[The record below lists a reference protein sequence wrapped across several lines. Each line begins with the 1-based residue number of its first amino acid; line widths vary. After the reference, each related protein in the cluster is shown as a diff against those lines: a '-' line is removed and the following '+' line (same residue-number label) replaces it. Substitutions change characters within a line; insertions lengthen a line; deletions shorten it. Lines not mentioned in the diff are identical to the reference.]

1 MNWWKF
7 VVASELRKIL
17 AFRSD
22 FWVSFV
28 GQTLVQVIIARALWE
43 NIFASTGKDVMEGF
57 TLSTMTLYY
66 IIAPVGMRALTGE
79 NIGFLSRE
87 IYDGSFNK
95 YLIYPISFF
104 QYKTLTYL
112 TYSAFYLLQ
121 LIFIFILYNF
131 FFGNGM
137 NLEMLGNLLLGVG
150 IFMLASFAYAMISMF
165 IELISLWADNIW
177 SLMVMARFFVFFL
190 GGSFVPLAFFPDWAQ
205 EMLAIT
211 PFPYLVSLPIKTTM
225 GIATAS
231 EILSGICALSLW
243 TFIFALMAER
253 LWKKGQLRY
262 TGVGI

>member
-43 NIFASTGKDVMEGF
+43 NIFASTGKEVMEGF
-57 TLSTMTLYY
+57 TLSSMTLYY
-66 IIAPVGMRALTGE
+66 IVAPVGMRALMGE

-87 IYDGSFNK
+87 IYDGSFSK

-121 LIFIFILYNF
+121 LIFIFLLYQIL
-131 FFGNGM
+131 FGDG
-137 NLEMLGNLLLGVG
+137 LSAASIGNLALGVS
-150 IFMLASFAYAMISMF
+150 IFFLASFAYAMVSMF

-177 SLMVMARFFVFFL
+177 SLMVMARFFLFFF
-190 GGSFVPLAFFPDWAQ
+190 GGSFVPLAFFPNWAQ
-205 EMLAIT
+205 EILAIT
-211 PFPYLVSLPIKTTM
+211 PFPYLVSLPIKATM
-225 GIATAS
+225 GLATTS
-231 EILSGICALSLW
+231 EILSGICALSVW
-243 TFIFALMAER
+243 TFIFNLMTKL